1 MVNTPESTYSVQVC
15 IAWGSLILPMKQK
28 PINKTLQDSINWND
42 LRYVLA
48 LAREGSMSGA
58 GRALS
63 VEHTTVARRIS
74 ALEKQLGSRL
84 FDRLPNGYVMT
95 QVAEKLYP
103 HAVSMEELI
112 QVADRE
118 VFGMDA
124 QLSGNLKLT
133 ASYDVF
139 SRLITPKIEP
149 FTEQYPGIVLELLSS
164 TSLADLS
171 GRQADI
177 AVRLSPNPPDYL
189 IGRKVLPLAHG
200 IYASA
205 KYLKKKRDIDSLV
218 LWEHEHK
225 TPEWVADHFPQ
236 ARISIRANEV
246 LSMMES
252 IRNHLGI
259 GRLPCYIG
267 DSESSLRRLDLS
279 LTPSTW
285 GVWVL
290 SHVDL
295 RSTAR
300 VRVCREFLMGVI
312 EEQQDLIEGLKSH
325 YY

>member
-1 MVNTPESTYSVQVC
+1 
-15 IAWGSLILPMKQK
+15 MKQK
-28 PINKTLQDSINWND
+28 PLKKTLQESINWND

-48 LAREGSMSGA
+48 LAREGSVSGA

-103 HAVSMEELI
+103 HALSMEELI

-118 VFGMDA
+118 VFGMDE

-139 SRLITPKIEP
+139 SRLVTPKLSK
-149 FTEQYPGIVLELLSS
+149 FTDKYPGIVLELLSS
-164 TSLADLS
+164 SGLANLS
-171 GRQADI
+171 DRQADI
-177 AVRLSPNPPDYL
+177 AVRLSPNPPEYL
-189 IGRKVLPLAHG
+189 IGRKVLPLGHG

-205 KYLKKKRDIDSLV
+205 KYLNKKRSTDTLV
-218 LWEHEHK
+218 LWEHEQK
-225 TPEWVADHFPQ
+225 TPEWVADHFPK
-236 ARISIRANEV
+236 ARVAIRANEI
-246 LSMMES
+246 LSMMET
-252 IRNHLGI
+252 IRNHIGI
-259 GRLPCYIG
+259 GRLPCYVG
-267 DSESSLRRLDLS
+267 DSEPTLRRLDLK

-285 GVWVL
+285 GIWVL

-300 VRVCREFLMGVI
+300 VRVCREFLMSTI
-312 EEQQDLIEGLKSH
+312 EEQKGLVEGLESR

>member
-1 MVNTPESTYSVQVC
+1 MLFRS
-15 IAWGSLILPMKQK
+15 
-28 PINKTLQDSINWND
+28 
-42 LRYVLA
+42 YVLA
-48 LAREGSMSGA
+48 LAREGSVSGA

-103 HAVSMEELI
+103 HALSMEELI

-118 VFGMDA
+118 VFGMDE

-139 SRLITPKIEP
+139 SRLVTPKLSK
-149 FTEQYPGIVLELLSS
+149 FTDKYPGIVLELLSS
-164 TSLADLS
+164 SGLANLS
-171 GRQADI
+171 DRQADI
-177 AVRLSPNPPDYL
+177 AVRLSPNPPEYL
-189 IGRKVLPLAHG
+189 IGRKVLPLGHG

-205 KYLKKKRDIDSLV
+205 KYLNKKRSTDTLV
-218 LWEHEHK
+218 LWEHEQK
-225 TPEWVADHFPQ
+225 TPEWVADHFPK
-236 ARISIRANEV
+236 ARVAIRANEI
-246 LSMMES
+246 LSMMET
-252 IRNHLGI
+252 IRNHIGI
-259 GRLPCYIG
+259 GRLPCYVG
-267 DSESSLRRLDLS
+267 DSEPTLRRLDLK

-285 GVWVL
+285 GIWVL

-300 VRVCREFLMGVI
+300 VRVCREFLMSTI
-312 EEQQDLIEGLKSH
+312 EEQKGLVEGLESR

>member
-1 MVNTPESTYSVQVC
+1 
-15 IAWGSLILPMKQK
+15 MKQK
-28 PINKTLQDSINWND
+28 SLKKTFQESINWND
-42 LRYVLA
+42 LRYLLA
-48 LAREGSMSGA
+48 LAREGSVSAA

-118 VFGMDA
+118 VFGMDE
-124 QLSGNLKLT
+124 QLSGNLKVT

-139 SRLITPKIEP
+139 SRLVTPELSK
-149 FTEQYPGIVLELLSS
+149 FTNKYPGIVLELLSS
-164 TSLADLS
+164 SSLANLS

-177 AVRLSPNPPDYL
+177 AVRLSPSPPEYL
-189 IGRKVLPLAHG
+189 IGRKVLPLSHG
-200 IYASA
+200 VYASA
-205 KYLKKKRDIDSLV
+205 KYLNKKRDTDTLV
-218 LWEHEHK
+218 LWEHENK
-225 TPEWVADHFPQ
+225 TPQWVADHFPK
-236 ARISIRANEV
+236 ARVAIRANEI

-252 IRNHLGI
+252 IRNNLGV

-267 DSESSLRRLDLS
+267 DSEPTLRRLDLKMK
-279 LTPSTW
+279 PSNW
-285 GVWVL
+285 GIWVL

-300 VRVCREFLMGVI
+300 VRVGREFLMGII
-312 EEQQDLIEGLKSH
+312 ESKRVLVEGLESR
-325 YY
+325 YF

>member
-1 MVNTPESTYSVQVC
+1 
-15 IAWGSLILPMKQK
+15 MKQK
-28 PINKTLQDSINWND
+28 PLKKTLQESINWND

-48 LAREGSMSGA
+48 LAREGSVSGA

-103 HAVSMEELI
+103 HALSMEELI

-118 VFGMDA
+118 VFGMDE

-139 SRLITPKIEP
+139 SRLVTPELSK
-149 FTEQYPGIVLELLSS
+149 FTDKYPGIVLELLSS
-164 TSLADLS
+164 SGLANLS
-171 GRQADI
+171 DRQADI
-177 AVRLSPNPPDYL
+177 AVRLSPNPPEYL
-189 IGRKVLPLAHG
+189 IGRKVLPLGHG

-205 KYLKKKRDIDSLV
+205 KYLNKKRSTDTLV
-218 LWEHEHK
+218 LWEHEQK
-225 TPEWVADHFPQ
+225 TPEWVADHFPK
-236 ARISIRANEV
+236 ARVAIRANEI
-246 LSMMES
+246 LSMMET
-252 IRNHLGI
+252 IRNHIGI
-259 GRLPCYIG
+259 GRLPCYVG
-267 DSESSLRRLDLS
+267 DSEPTLRRLDLK

-285 GVWVL
+285 GIWVL

-300 VRVCREFLMGVI
+300 VRVCREFLMSTI
-312 EEQQDLIEGLKSH
+312 EEQKGLVEGLESR

>member
-1 MVNTPESTYSVQVC
+1 
-15 IAWGSLILPMKQK
+15 
-28 PINKTLQDSINWND
+28 
-42 LRYVLA
+42 
-48 LAREGSMSGA
+48 
-58 GRALS
+58 
-63 VEHTTVARRIS
+63 
-74 ALEKQLGSRL
+74 L

-124 QLSGNLKLT
+124 QLSGKLKLT

-139 SRLITPKIEP
+139 SRLVTPKLSH
-149 FTEQYPGIVLELLSS
+149 FTSQYPGISLELLSS

-177 AVRLSPNPPDYL
+177 SVRLSPNPPEYL
-189 IGRKVLPLAHG
+189 IGRKVSPLRHG
-200 IYASA
+200 IYASTE
-205 KYLKKKRDIDSLV
+205 YLQKKHKSDTLV

-225 TPEWVADHFPQ
+225 TPEWVASHFPK
-236 ARISIRANEV
+236 ARIAIRANEI
-246 LSMMES
+246 LSMMEA

-259 GRLPCYIG
+259 GRLPCYVG
-267 DSESSLRRLDLS
+267 DSEPTLRRLDLN
-279 LTPSTW
+279 LTPSNW
-285 GVWVL
+285 GIWVL

-300 VRVCREFLMGVI
+300 VRVGREFLMDTI
-312 EEQQDLIEGLKSH
+312 AEQKGLIEGLDSRYH
-325 YY
+325 

>member
-1 MVNTPESTYSVQVC
+1 MCINAQLEAVNLS
-15 IAWGSLILPMKQK
+15 MKQK
-28 PINKTLQDSINWND
+28 PLKKTLQDSINWND

-48 LAREGSMSGA
+48 LAREGSVSGA

-84 FDRLPNGYVMT
+84 FDRLPSGYVMT

-103 HAVSMEELI
+103 HALSMEELI

-139 SRLITPKIEP
+139 SHLVTPELSK
-149 FTEQYPGIVLELLSS
+149 FTNKYPGIVLELLSS
-164 TSLADLS
+164 TGLADLS

-177 AVRLSPNPPDYL
+177 AVRLSPSPPEYL

-200 IYASA
+200 IYASSE
-205 KYLKKKRDIDSLV
+205 YLNKNHNADTLV
-218 LWEHEHK
+218 LWEHDHK
-225 TPEWVADHFPQ
+225 TPEWVADHFPK
-236 ARISIRANEV
+236 ARVAIRANEIM
-246 LSMMES
+246 SMMES
-252 IRNHLGI
+252 IRNNFGI

-267 DSESSLRRLDLS
+267 DSEPTLRRLDLK

-285 GVWVL
+285 GIWVL

-295 RSTAR
+295 RSTAK
-300 VRVCREFLMGVI
+300 VRVCREFLMHTI
-312 EEQQDLIEGLKSH
+312 ESQKALVEGLESI

>member
-1 MVNTPESTYSVQVC
+1 MHKRIQRGGFLLAIN
-15 IAWGSLILPMKQK
+15 QK
-28 PINKTLQDSINWND
+28 PLKKTLQESINWND

-48 LAREGSMSGA
+48 LAREGTVSGA

-84 FDRLPNGYVMT
+84 FDRLPSGYVMT
-95 QVAEKLYP
+95 QAAEKLYP

-112 QVADRE
+112 QLADRE

-124 QLSGNLKLT
+124 QLSGSLKLT

-139 SRLITPKIEP
+139 SRLVTPKLSRFIN
-149 FTEQYPGIVLELLSS
+149 QYPGIVLKLLSS
-164 TSLADLS
+164 TSLANLS

-177 AVRLSPNPPDYL
+177 SVRLSPSPPEHL
-189 IGRKVLPLAHG
+189 IGRKVLPLRHG

-205 KYLKKKRDIDSLV
+205 NYLKKNNSTDTLV
-218 LWEHEHK
+218 LWEHEDK
-225 TPEWVADHFPQ
+225 TPEWVADHFPK
-236 ARISIRANEV
+236 ARVSIRANEI

-267 DSESSLRRLDLS
+267 DSEPTLRRLDLK
-279 LTPSTW
+279 LTPSAW
-285 GVWVL
+285 GIWVL

-295 RSTAR
+295 RSTAK
-300 VRVCREFLMGVI
+300 VQVGREFLMDIIADQKG
-312 EEQQDLIEGLKSH
+312 LIEGLESK